1 MRRKQAKKNRTIFSV
16 RRSLRLNIR
25 ICELVKK
32 ELDACHLIHNLGV
45 DKDKDEFIRINSC
58 FASKL
63 GNWVFIL
70 SSFLVEDM
78 NISIWHT
85 FLCIFVPL
93 ETSKNMCLKT
103 SYLTCYQNF
112 LSREYYTWNILCRKI
127 NESV

>member
-45 DKDKDEFIRINSC
+45 DKDKYEFIRINSC

-63 GNWVFIL
+63 GI
-70 SSFLVEDM
+70 
-78 NISIWHT
+78 
-85 FLCIFVPL
+85 
-93 ETSKNMCLKT
+93 
-103 SYLTCYQNF
+103 
-112 LSREYYTWNILCRKI
+112 YTKQFP
-127 NESV
+127 S